1 MQFLR
6 AENRTRCRFKIA
18 GRPESGGVRTWRIEF
33 TEQMRPTII
42 TDRQDR
48 DVPASGSFLVEQNTG
63 AITETVLRIA
73 NRDYSTEIVARFSL
87 NPALGMWVPSEMR
100 EVYRTTRLPR
110 AGRRVRYSRA
120 RRGTSNF
127 RRFQVLTDAV
137 IAIKK

>member
-1 MQFLR
+1 
-6 AENRTRCRFKIA
+6 CRFKIA

-33 TEQMRPTII
+33 TEQARPTII

-100 EVYRTTRLPR
+100 EVYRTTRLPASR
-110 AGRRVRYSRA
+110 PESAILKGTARY
-120 RRGTSNF
+120 SNF